1 MKNVE
6 SFYPLSP
13 MQQGMLFHSLAEPD
27 SGMYIE
33 FASVALQ
40 GELDREIFGQVWQT
54 VIQRHSILRTSFVWE
69 NVKEPVQVVQLKVAL
84 PLQYLDWR
92 EIAEPIQVNLLAEYH
107 HKEINRGF
115 DLSKS
120 PLMRLTLIQTQ
131 EQKYQFIWT
140 YHHILLD
147 GWSIPLLLQEVMGLY
162 TARKQGVDFQLPLAR
177 PFREYILWLKRQ
189 NLAESEAYWRRKL
202 AGFTAPTP
210 LVVTRLKKELLASEP
225 EFSDIEIDLSRE
237 MTRNLQS
244 LARSQQVTL
253 NTIIQA
259 AWAILLG
266 RYSGEEEVVFGVTV
280 SGRPADLPG
289 SDEMLGLFINTLP
302 FHIRVVGDMGIS
314 NLLKE
319 IQAGQAEM
327 RQFEYTP
334 LVQIQGW
341 SDVPRGTALFE
352 SILVFE
358 NFPISGLDSGGQG
371 SLGIKAGV
379 FASHTN
385 FPLTLVATPDEEFS
399 LKISYD
405 RRLFDPETIQRML
418 GHLRAIL
425 GSMIHELAQTV
436 SPTLSRL
443 KLITEEEIN
452 QLRKWNKTEK
462 AYPASGTIH
471 EWFEK
476 QVEKSPFAIAVSY
489 TDPTTNQRSNLS
501 YQELNQRANLLAHY
515 LRNAGVNAESMVGV
529 LMERNIQLLV
539 AILGILKAGGAYVPL
554 DPTYPKD
561 RLAFIIEDFS
571 STSSGPTVIL
581 SQDKLAGEIDQAR
594 ARVLKMDTDWGLV
607 ASQAREIAGVD
618 QEKITGP
625 ENQAR
630 PENMAYV
637 IYTSGSTG
645 KPKGVMVTHANVV
658 RLFEATQD
666 WYGFNAHDVWTLFHS
681 YAFDFSVWEI
691 WGAFLYGGRLVVVP
705 YEISRSPDQFYQL
718 LVDEQVTILNQ
729 TPSAFHQLMLAEE
742 RQGASPKLALRK
754 VIFGGEAL
762 NLPSLRPWFDRHGD
776 DFPQL
781 INMYGIT
788 ETTVHVTY
796 RPIFYKDLDAVPG
809 SMIGRAIPDLEI
821 HILDPY
827 GSQTPV
833 GIPGE
838 LYVGGAGVARGYLNR
853 PELTEERFV
862 RDLFDTSQ
870 TRIYRTGDLARYL
883 PDGDIEYLGRIDH
896 QVKIRGFRI
905 ELGEIENVLVGYPNI
920 REAVVLLRKDAA
932 QQALVA
938 YLVQADPSHPV
949 DLVDLRR
956 SLLEKLPEYMTPA
969 YYLIL
974 DALPL
979 TGNGKVDQRA
989 LLALPITD
997 KSRLVGE
1004 ADYRPPQTEAQIE
1017 MARLW
1022 SQLLGLERVGLDDNF
1037 FSLGGDSI
1045 LSIQLISRAKQAG
1058 FNIGYRQIFENPSLE
1073 KLVASTLIEVATTSE
1088 IEILGDKG
1096 LPDLA
1101 VREAGYPLT
1110 PVQHWFFEHHQE
1122 KPERFNTSILLQ
1134 LAAPL
1139 DRESLFQALE
1149 KVILL
1154 HPALRLS
1161 FTRSGSQWS
1170 QSLSDALVAES
1181 FLFFDIMDIEES
1193 AQAEWIAQKSEQIQG
1208 SFQLDQPPLLRL
1220 AYFACGAG
1228 QNSQTRKD
1236 RLLVVFH
1243 HLVSD
1248 GVSIRIFVEDIVSAY
1263 IQQLAGVAQNQ
1274 GVNFHLPGE
1283 GTSFLE
1289 WTSRLESYAQSAEL
1303 VSELGY
1309 WDGLASMATSRNQR
1323 SSIPVDHPDGQNTY
1337 GLVDHLT
1344 HFISQSVT
1352 DSLVRRMP
1360 ARFAISVQAVLLSA
1374 LVKIMALWTG
1384 APALWI
1390 ETEGHGRE
1398 EIPGTALGGV
1408 DLSRTM
1414 GWFTSLYPLYLEID
1428 AKAGPLEAAVQVEQ
1442 QIRKVPHRGVGF
1454 GVLKYLSK
1462 NEAFRTR
1469 MQQIPAPEINFNYLG
1484 QFDQSGSESS
1494 QTETALLYNSS
1505 ASALIEVSA
1514 ESSGQEQDPACS
1526 RSARL
1531 YLVASVS
1538 GGQLGFRWLYSRG
1551 LHRRETVMKF
1561 AQLYQEE
1568 LERMAGLVEQ

>member
-1 MKNVE
+1 MKNVD

-40 GELDREIFGQVWQT
+40 GELDRDIFGQVWQT

-92 EIAEPIQVNLLAEYH
+92 DFPEPIQVNLLAEYH
-107 HKEINRGF
+107 HKEITRGF

-131 EQKYQFIWT
+131 DQMYQFIWT

-162 TARKQGVDFQLPLAR
+162 TARKQGLDFQLPAAR
-177 PFREYILWLKRQ
+177 PFRDYILWLKRQ
-189 NLAESEAYWRRKL
+189 GLAESEAYWRRRL
-202 AGFTAPTP
+202 AGFIAPTP
-210 LVVTRLKKELLASEP
+210 LVVTHLNKEFLANEP
-225 EFSDIEIDLSRE
+225 EFSDLEIDLSRE

-289 SDEMLGLFINTLP
+289 ADEMLGLFINTLP
-302 FHIRVVGDMGIS
+302 VRIRVPGDLGIS
-314 NLLKE
+314 SWLKE

-341 SDVPRGTALFE
+341 SDVPRGTTLFE

-418 GHLRAIL
+418 GHLRTIL
-425 GSMIHELAQTV
+425 SSMVHELAQ
-436 SPTLSRL
+436 PAQATLARL
-443 KLITEEEIN
+443 KLITEVEKN
-452 QLRKWNKTEK
+452 QLRKWNKSEK
-462 AYPASGTIH
+462 AYPVSRTIH

-476 QVEKSPFAIAVSY
+476 QVEEAPFSTAVSY
-489 TDPTTNQRSNLS
+489 TDPITNQRSSLS
-501 YQELNQRANLLAHY
+501 YHELNQRANLLAHY
-515 LRNAGVNAESMVGV
+515 LRNAGVGVESMVGI

-554 DPTYPKD
+554 DPTYPRD

-571 STSSGPTVIL
+571 SSSAGPAIIL
-581 SQDKLAGEIDQAR
+581 SQDKLAGEIDQER
-594 ARVLKMDTDWGLV
+594 ARVVNMDRDWERI
-607 ASQAREIAGVD
+607 ASQGYESAGASL
-618 QEKITGP
+618 EKIVGP
-625 ENQAR
+625 ETHAR

-666 WYGFNAHDVWTLFHS
+666 WYGFNKQDVWTLFHS

-742 RQGASPKLALRK
+742 RQGVSPKLALRS

-762 NLPSLRPWFDRHGD
+762 NLPSLRPWLDRHGD
-776 DFPQL
+776 EFPQL

-796 RPIFYKDLDAVPG
+796 RPIFYKDLDTVPG

-821 HILDPY
+821 YILDPY
-827 GSQTPV
+827 RSHVPV
-833 GIPGE
+833 GVPGE
-838 LYVGGAGVARGYLNR
+838 LFVGGAGVARGYLNR
-853 PELTEERFV
+853 PELTEQRFV
-862 RDLFDTSQ
+862 RGLFDESDA
-870 TRIYRTGDLARYL
+870 RVYRTGDLARYL

-905 ELGEIENVLVGYPNI
+905 ELGEIESVLVGYPNI
-920 REAVVLLRKDAA
+920 REAVVLLRKDVS

-938 YLVQADPSHPV
+938 YLVQADPNLPV
-949 DLVDLRR
+949 DLADLRR
-956 SLLEKLPEYMTPA
+956 TLLEKLPEYMTPA

-989 LLALPITD
+989 LQALPIVD
-997 KSRLVGE
+997 KTRLVGE
-1004 ADYRPPQTEAQIE
+1004 ADYRPPRTEAEIG
-1017 MARLW
+1017 MAKMW
-1022 SQLLGLERVGLDDNF
+1022 AQLLGLERVGLDDNF

-1073 KLVASTLIEVATTSE
+1073 KLVASSMSDAALTNESE
-1088 IEILGDKG
+1088 MARNAG
-1096 LPDLA
+1096 LSELA
-1101 VREAGYPLT
+1101 VRESGYPLT

-1122 KPERFNTSILLQ
+1122 KPERFNTSILLN

-1139 DRESLFQALE
+1139 DRVLLSQALE
-1149 KVILL
+1149 KVIQL
-1154 HPALRLS
+1154 HPALRLRFS
-1161 FTRSGSQWS
+1161 NSGVQWS
-1170 QSLSDALVAES
+1170 QALFDDLSQES
-1181 FLFFDIMDIEES
+1181 FLFFDLREKEES

-1208 SFQLDQPPLLRL
+1208 SFQLDQPPLLRM

-1228 QNSQTRKD
+1228 QNLQGRKD

-1263 IQQLAGVAQNQ
+1263 IQLLAGTVQEQA
-1274 GVNFHLPGE
+1274 GNFHLPGE

-1289 WTSRLESYAQSAEL
+1289 WTRRLESYAQTKEL
-1303 VSELGY
+1303 ASEMSY
-1309 WDGLASMATSRNQR
+1309 WDGLASLASSLGQR
-1323 SSIPVDHPDGQNTY
+1323 SSLPVDYPDGDNTY
-1337 GLVDHLT
+1337 GLVDQLS
-1344 HFISQSVT
+1344 HFLSESIT
-1352 DSLVRRMP
+1352 DALVRKAP
-1360 ARFAISVQAVLLSA
+1360 ARFAISVQAILLSA
-1374 LVKIMALWTG
+1374 LVKTMAHWTG
-1384 APALWI
+1384 THALWI

-1398 EIPGTALGGV
+1398 EIPGTALGGA

-1414 GWFTSLYPLYLEID
+1414 GWFTSIYPLYLEID
-1428 AKAGPLEAAVQVEQ
+1428 PKAGSAESAAQVEQ
-1442 QIRKVPHRGVGF
+1442 QIRKIPHRGVGF

-1462 NEAFRTR
+1462 DELVRTR
-1469 MQQIPAPEINFNYLG
+1469 MQKIPAPEINFNYLG
-1484 QFDQSGSESS
+1484 QFDQTGSGSRQPE
-1494 QTETALLYNSS
+1494 AAIPNNSP
-1505 ASALIEVSA
+1505 ASALLEVSA
-1514 ESSGQEQDPACS
+1514 ESPGQEQDPAGS
-1526 RSARL
+1526 RSAKL

-1551 LHRRETVMKF
+1551 LHRHETVMKF
-1561 AQLYQEE
+1561 AKLYQEE
-1568 LERMAGLVEQ
+1568 LERTAFLVEQ